1 MKACEKHKAEPVRGY
16 SECPGCEVESL
27 RAEITK
33 LKAENESLQEK
44 AELYVQVQRAAG
56 QLPAGWLIRVAVEHG
71 GGGVE
76 VIDDAGNDVEFV
88 GAGGMSEDVS
98 DALELAISLGN
109 KTEDVPDALELAISS
124 NKTKAGRPDYN
135 ELDDDRD
142 EEVFEEQR

>member
-1 MKACEKHKAEPVRGY
+1 MKACEKHKAVPVRGY

-27 RAEITK
+27 RAEITR
-33 LKAENESLQEK
+33 LKAENESLQKK

-56 QLPAGWLIRVAVEHG
+56 QLPAGWMIRVAVEHD

-76 VIDDAGNDVEFV
+76 VIDDDGNDVEFL
-88 GAGGMSEDVS
+88 GAGDMSEDVS
-98 DALELAISLGN
+98 DALEF
-109 KTEDVPDALELAISS
+109 AISS
-124 NKTKAGRPDYN
+124 HKKKTGASRPDYN

>member
-1 MKACEKHKAEPVRGY
+1 MAEPVRGY

-27 RAEITK
+27 RAEITR

-56 QLPAGWLIRVAVEHG
+56 QLPAGWMIRVVVEHD

-88 GAGGMSEDVS
+88 GVGGMSEDVS
-98 DALELAISLGN
+98 DALELAISLN
-109 KTEDVPDALELAISS
+109 KK
-124 NKTKAGRPDYN
+124 KTSAGRPDYN
-135 ELDDDRD
+135 ELDDHRD
-142 EEVFEEQR
+142 EDVFEEQR

>member
-27 RAEITK
+27 RAEITR
-33 LKAENESLQEK
+33 LKAENEALQEK
-44 AELYVQVQRAAG
+44 AELYVQIQRTAD
-56 QLPAGWLIRVAVEHG
+56 QLPAGWLVRVVVEHG

-88 GAGGMSEDVS
+88 GAGDMSEDVS
-98 DALELAISLGN
+98 DALELAISLH
-109 KTEDVPDALELAISS
+109 KQ
-124 NKTKAGRPDYN
+124 KTKASRADYN
-135 ELDDDRD
+135 ELDDDQD